1 MQQPFGMKSCEPGPA
16 ITERT
21 MKVANTPTV
30 LLAGTMSKSLLV
42 SSLGHDRSTD
52 RRQSRATFAA
62 LENSRRLRLNEC
74 QRLTIRCTHVANRHV
89 CDGRFT
95 DEKLVG
101 CPRFPSGS
109 LTVVF
114 ELVLAVE
121 IPMIRAIRTLSIES
135 GDLEFAQEGDSSK
148 TESPAT

>member
-1 MQQPFGMKSCEPGPA
+1 M
-16 ITERT
+16 
-21 MKVANTPTV
+21 
-30 LLAGTMSKSLLV
+30 
-42 SSLGHDRSTD
+42 
-52 RRQSRATFAA
+52 
-62 LENSRRLRLNEC
+62 
-74 QRLTIRCTHVANRHV
+74 
-89 CDGRFT
+89 
-95 DEKLVG
+95 G